1 MMEIIRPFDVPRR
14 QRFIVTMK
22 KSMGKGN
29 RISVS
34 SVASCSTLHELALLV
49 VLSTAFAV
57 GLGIGG
63 SAIADQPG
71 RVRFAGPYLYHLNL
85 SDDAWQRLLNTPE
98 VTYICSQYSM
108 DRLTAAELSEE
119 SRRVIHRT
127 REAHGAGKRIVAQ
140 LWYGGWG
147 RCNWSYYS
155 LAHIAMDPEIRD
167 DFFRNVLDPAIDR
180 LGPENLYAVHL
191 LEETG
196 MQFGTDVDEP
206 GDPNDLTDGDDN
218 GSNWDQPSW
227 LGRGGVA
234 GYIGGPYTV
243 NVRRYNSVFR
253 KETGLDLRLA
263 PIWSGRDQLTYRKWV
278 SDRLE
283 GGALR
288 EFAKHVRAKYPGLK
302 VFTWDH
308 VGSDGCG
315 AYLMQTVRDHIDG
328 VIQDPYGNAYQ
339 NYVATRRVRM
349 MSADLEIV
357 SIMWGV
363 DDKPKGEIVN
373 RFVSAWLGGANVV
386 GYFGD
391 KSIETDKAWTDRL
404 SQVRNFLKLKPARH
418 RPKVLLISGRT
429 QDYGGSPAMM
439 THLTWFDE
447 MSALEANVISLDRY
461 DLVILYEANHPGV
474 ADYVAAGGRAVYV
487 GPSGDPDFLVR
498 RGILQRPTPR
508 QTHFARRSLEYRP
521 GEWWRQHAG
530 LAECYPITIAS
541 FRPWKP
547 AGTAVVQDELLLF
560 CRYGKGAVVMM
571 PFQTTWPYPPRE
583 QLNAHRRLL
592 RDVAYGLLVE
602 GGKEA
607 TARQSLSDPEI
618 GCGYL
623 RVPLEGDGQIGWAL
637 FRQGELPFQPQ
648 QVSGHDLIRNLA
660 NPTIGPNCS
669 AAIVEP

>member
-1 MMEIIRPFDVPRR
+1 MLFAV
-14 QRFIVTMK
+14 
-22 KSMGKGN
+22 
-29 RISVS
+29 
-34 SVASCSTLHELALLV
+34 LLV
-49 VLSTAFAV
+49 VFPA
-57 GLGIGG
+57 GIGICK
-63 SAIADQPG
+63 SARADQPA
-71 RVRFAGPYLYHLNL
+71 RIHFAGPYLYHLNL
-85 SDDAWQRLLNTPE
+85 SDEAWQRLLNTPE
-98 VTYICSQYSM
+98 VTYICNQYSM
-108 DRLTAAELSEE
+108 DRLSAGELSEE
-119 SRRVIHRT
+119 TQRVVRRT
-127 REAHGAGKRIVAQ
+127 REACEANKRIVAQ

-155 LAHIAMDPEIRD
+155 LAHIAMDPKIRE

-196 MQFGTDVDEP
+196 MQFGTDLDEP
-206 GDPNDLTDGDDN
+206 GDPDDLTDGDDN

-243 NVRRYNSVFR
+243 NVRRYAAAFR

-263 PIWSGRDQLTYRKWV
+263 PIWSARDRLTYRKWV

-288 EFAKHVRAKYPGLK
+288 EFAKHIRARYPGLK

-328 VIQDPYGNAYQ
+328 VIQDPYGDAFH
-339 NYVATRRVRM
+339 NYTATRRLRL

-391 KSIETDKAWTDRL
+391 KSIETDRAWANRL
-404 SQVRNFLKLKPARH
+404 SQTRNFLTLKPARH
-418 RPKVLLISGRT
+418 QPEVLLISGRT

-439 THLTWFDE
+439 PHLAWFDE
-447 MSALEANVISLDRY
+447 MSALEANVISLNRY

-474 ADYVAAGGRAVYV
+474 SDYVAGGGRAVYI
-487 GPSGDPDFLVR
+487 GPSCDPDFLVR
-498 RGILQRPTPR
+498 DAILRRPTPR
-508 QTHFARRSLEYRP
+508 QPHFARRSLDYRP
-521 GEWWRQHAG
+521 GEWWRQDVR
-530 LAECYPITIAS
+530 LAESYPITVAS

-547 AGTAVVQDELLLF
+547 ADSDAVQDDLLLF
-560 CRYGKGAVVMM
+560 CRYGKGAVAMV

-583 QLNAHRRLL
+583 RLNAHRRLL

-602 GGKEA
+602 AGKEP
-607 TARQSLSDPEI
+607 TARQSFSDSNI

-623 RVPLEGDGQIGWAL
+623 RVPLEGSRRVGWAL
-637 FRQGELPFQPQ
+637 FRQGEFQFQPH
-648 QVSGHDLIRNLA
+648 QVSGRDLVRDLP
-660 NPTIGPNCS
+660 NPTIGPDCS
-669 AAIVEP
+669 SAIVEP